1 MIIGDESGYVSSF
14 NCENGAKVLS
24 LPRHNAQVTHIL
36 DSIALQV
43 TVTCSSD
50 GTIHI
55 SRNTNINPRNQLEI
69 LLRSINI
76 SECLVTAIDLYAF
89 NSSIVVGFA
98 SGNVSFFEI
107 SSGKLLGE
115 FHEET
120 CSAVTDLI
128 SFP

>member
-1 MIIGDESGYVSSF
+1 
-14 NCENGAKVLS
+14 
-24 LPRHNAQVTHIL
+24 
-36 DSIALQV
+36 
-43 TVTCSSD
+43 
-50 GTIHI
+50 
-55 SRNTNINPRNQLEI
+55 
-69 LLRSINI
+69 
-76 SECLVTAIDLYAF
+76 LYAF